1 MASNAHLAQIHI
13 AKKQLAMDDE
23 TYRAMLK
30 EIAGVESAKNLS
42 VPKALAVLAH
52 LKRRGFK
59 VTSAK
64 AGSNRP
70 LDQEETSKKIRAL
83 WLFLHELGGVR
94 NPSEAALCAYV
105 KRITGVEAL
114 QWINY
119 RQAETLIESLKK
131 WAMRF
136 LPAVVA
142 RLVLE
147 MGAIT
152 CSDDVQ
158 QKLNKLLYQVE
169 NRGTFDPMHAAWELM
184 TDQLNHAK
192 EKS

>member
-13 AKKQLAMDDE
+13 AKKQLAMDDD

-64 AGSNRP
+64 AGSSRP

-83 WLFLHELGGVR
+83 WLFLHDLGGVK
-94 NPSEAALCAYV
+94 NPSEAALGAYV

-114 QWINY
+114 QWINH

-136 LPAVVA
+136 LPAAVTKLQQEIDAVGCTEEVKIEMA
-142 RLVLE
+142 RLLSLTSR
-147 MGAIT
+147 GA
-152 CSDDVQ
+152 
-158 QKLNKLLYQVE
+158 
-169 NRGTFDPMHAAWELM
+169 FDPMHAVWEFM
-184 TDQLNHAK
+184 TDHLNHSK
-192 EKS
+192 KKS